1 MRWST
6 EGGGVKQRL
15 LSILIAGALVACTS
29 APSAPA
35 TPARVVVT
43 VIVIV
48 TATSPPATATA
59 TMPPPTRTPLPA
71 TVALRP
77 TTPRPSVTR
86 YLPSLTATPSPRPS
100 PTPSATLN
108 SAERNPDGCLKYQFA
123 GRYVGQQE
131 CISGTVVGTYDS
143 GSAFFINYSEDR
155 TSFYGVSFDFRWENL
170 VGRCVRLR
178 GVIETYR
185 GRPEIIIRDP
195 AQLEFCD

>member
-1 MRWST
+1 MRSKALP
-6 EGGGVKQRL
+6 VL
-15 LSILIAGALVACTS
+15 LAISLAACAP

-35 TPARVVVT
+35 TPERIVVT

-48 TATSPPATATA
+48 TATPPPATATA
-59 TMPPPTRTPLPA
+59 TTPPPTATPLPA
-71 TVALRP
+71 TATPRP
-77 TTPRPSVTR
+77 TTPRPSATQ
-86 YLPSLTATPSPRPS
+86 YLPSPTATPSPRPS
-100 PTPSATLN
+100 PIPSATLN

-131 CISGTVVGTYDS
+131 CVSGTVVGTYDS

-155 TSFYGVSFDFRWENL
+155 SSFYGVSFDFRWENL
-170 VGRCVRLR
+170 AGRCVRLR

>member
-1 MRWST
+1 MRSKALP
-6 EGGGVKQRL
+6 VL
-15 LSILIAGALVACTS
+15 LAISLAAC
-29 APSAPA
+29 APASSAPA
-35 TPARVVVT
+35 TPERIVVT

-48 TATSPPATATA
+48 TATPPPAMATATA
-59 TMPPPTRTPLPA
+59 PPPTATPLPA
-71 TVALRP
+71 TATPRP
-77 TTPRPSVTR
+77 TTPRPSATR
-86 YLPSLTATPSPRPS
+86 YLPSPTATPSPRPS

-131 CISGTVVGTYDS
+131 CVSGTVVGTYDS

-155 TSFYGVSFDFRWENL
+155 SSFYGVSFDFRWENL

-185 GRPEIIIRDP
+185 GRPEIIIRDR

>member
-1 MRWST
+1 MRSKALP
-6 EGGGVKQRL
+6 VL
-15 LSILIAGALVACTS
+15 LAISLAAC
-29 APSAPA
+29 APASSAPA
-35 TPARVVVT
+35 TPERIVVT

-48 TATSPPATATA
+48 TATPPPATATA
-59 TMPPPTRTPLPA
+59 TAPPPTATPLPA
-71 TVALRP
+71 TAMPRP
-77 TTPRPSVTR
+77 TTPRPSATR
-86 YLPSLTATPSPRPS
+86 YLPSPTATPSPRPS

-131 CISGTVVGTYDS
+131 CVSGTVVGTYDS

-155 TSFYGVSFDFRWENL
+155 GSFYGVSFDFRWENL
-170 VGRCVRLR
+170 VGRCVRLW

-185 GRPEIIIRDP
+185 GRPEIIIRDR